1 MDIEEL
7 KKDKVRL
14 EKLLQNTQIQVWRLE
29 GALSYVMD
37 NIKKLEKGVEDD
49 RKGTDT

>member
-7 KKDKVRL
+7 KKDRDKL
-14 EKLLQNTQIQVWRLE
+14 QKLLQKTQIQIWRLE

-37 NIKKLEKGVEDD
+37 NIKQLEKEVEDD
-49 RKGTDT
+49 RERTD